1 MRTILT
7 MVSGEAAL
15 EAGEVQA
22 ALDEEQEQAAME
34 AGEPEQDEGGEVYG
48 SDGGGNQAQ

>member
-15 EAGEVQA
+15 EAGDVQA
-22 ALDEEQEQAAME
+22 SLDEGEEQAAME
-34 AGEPEQDEGGEVYG
+34 EGDPEQDEGEVYG
-48 SDGGGNQAQ
+48 SDGGEN